1 MGVQLNKRPQHLTMG
16 QLSAVVAGNA
26 LEFYDFLVFSFFAI
40 QIGQVFFPGG
50 SGTASLLKTL
60 AVFGAGFLTR
70 PLGGLVIGPLSDR
83 IGRKPCMLLTF
94 ALMGLSIAGLALTPS
109 YAQIGLAAPA
119 LALLFRLTQGFA
131 LGGEVGPTT
140 AFLLEAAPRQR
151 RGFYVSLQNATQYFS
166 VVCVGLFG
174 TFLTH
179 ALTPE
184 AFGSWGWR
192 AAMLLGA
199 AMVPFAWMLRRQL
212 PETLE
217 AAGTADAPP
226 ASVPRVAVLGG
237 LMIAAV
243 SISTYLMNYI
253 GTYAQHTLRVS
264 QQVAFLCIV
273 VGGGAAM
280 LGSLAGGVLSDRF
293 GRKPVML
300 AGGGMA
306 LVLGVPCFLAMLV
319 WASPDVLLAAAA
331 LFSFFIG
338 LFPPAVLA
346 SITESFPV
354 ARRAGA
360 VGITYALAVAVF
372 GGSAQYIATWLIDR
386 TGSPLA
392 PAWYMT
398 GAMAVGLI
406 AMAMMKESAPARVN
420 GE

>member
-1 MGVQLNKRPQHLTMG
+1 MHKRPQHLTTG
-16 QLSAVVAGNA
+16 QLAAVVAGNA

-50 SGTASLLKTL
+50 SDTASLLKTL

-83 IGRKPCMLLTF
+83 IGRKPTMLFTF

-109 YAQIGLAAPA
+109 YASIGLAAPV
-119 LALLFRLTQGFA
+119 LVLVFRLAQGFA

-140 AFLLEAAPRQR
+140 AFLLEAAPLSR

-166 VVCVGLFG
+166 VVCVGLLG
-174 TFLTH
+174 TFLSSVLP
-179 ALTPE
+179 AQ
-184 AFGSWGWR
+184 AFGAWGWR
-192 AAMLLGA
+192 LAMLLGA
-199 AMVPFAWMLRRQL
+199 AMVPFAWMMRRRL

-217 AAGTADAPP
+217 AAPAQSPSAPLLKI
-226 ASVPRVAVLGG
+226 AALGAV
-237 LMIAAV
+237 MIAAV

-273 VGGGAAM
+273 VGGGMAM
-280 LGSLAGGVLSDRF
+280 LGSLCGGILSDRF

-300 AGGGMA
+300 AGGAMT
-306 LVLGVPCFLAMLV
+306 LILGVPCFLVMLLWAAPAM
-319 WASPDVLLAAAA
+319 LLAATG
-331 LFSFFIG
+331 LISFFIG
-338 LFPPAVLA
+338 LFPPALLA
-346 SITESFPV
+346 NLTESFP
-354 ARRAGA
+354 AGRRAGA

-372 GGSAQYIATWLIDR
+372 GGSAQYVVTWAITV

-398 GAMAVGLI
+398 GAMVLGLA
-406 AMAMMKESAPARVN
+406 AMAAMRETAPGKASQHN
-420 GE
+420 QA